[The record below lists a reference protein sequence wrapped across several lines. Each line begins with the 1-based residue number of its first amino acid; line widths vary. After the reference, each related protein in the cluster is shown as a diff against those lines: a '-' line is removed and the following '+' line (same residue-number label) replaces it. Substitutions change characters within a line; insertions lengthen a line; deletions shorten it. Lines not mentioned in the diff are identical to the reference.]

1 MTEEEFEKSH
11 PALVNALFDIDFFV
25 ENNINEDDTYYIRKN
40 IKAGEYERALNFIQY
55 IKKQVYDL
63 YWAVEKAND
72 YIEDLIDKKNKDGQ
86 VRI

>member
-25 ENNINEDDTYYIRKN
+25 EHNINEDDTYYIRKN